1 MSAQLIALLMFL
13 LLTYLLF
20 RRPASSALR
29 RLPSELHIQ
38 VSPSVYLKNESPN
51 EKSTSA
57 AGGSGI
63 DRSLPLPWKLAPG
76 IALILLTGIAAVAQ
90 TPAGAQAQLSVA
102 GNNFKA
108 DREDEE
114 DKKEGGAANDRA
126 KDSRDGSA
134 IPEEIGG
141 MKESRS

>member
-57 AGGSGI
+57 ADGSGI
-63 DRSLPLPWKLAPG
+63 DRSLPWKLAPG